1 MFRSSHLKALQKKKV
16 FCYTFIKLN
25 EVEIQPFDGK
35 SDLWSEFYDN
45 FQCAIYQTS
54 LLNDI
59 QKNDI
64 FEKLS

>member
-1 MFRSSHLKALQKKKV
+1 MLTKV
-16 FCYTFIKLN
+16 NWSWNYTLR
-25 EVEIQPFDGK
+25 EVEITPFDGK